1 MGLSVCATTS
11 AEKTNMQ
18 YSAQTHSPD
27 NAPRAN
33 TENVND
39 AKRKKKNREKK
50 RKEKK
55 RRKKRPFS
63 PFPTFTPS
71 RFRSINPPRL
81 LFSYVRS

>member
-50 RKEKK
+50 KERKKEKK
-55 RRKKRPFS
+55 E
-63 PFPTFTPS
+63 T
-71 RFRSINPPRL
+71 SI
-81 LFSYVRS
+81 